1 MHLTRILAVGAA
13 LVGAALL
20 GGVTGA
26 LVVDRTDEGSTAAP
40 ATVTVPSQ
48 GISSPGSSI
57 ADLYK
62 RVSPSVVEIQ
72 TQTSSNTPFGQQ
84 QRGGGTGTG
93 WVYDEAGHIITNEHV
108 IEGATRVTVK
118 FADGTEEQAK
128 VVGSDPSTDVAVLE
142 LDNAS
147 KAPAP
152 LALGS
157 ANVLEVG
164 DPVVA
169 IGSPFGL
176 QGTLT
181 SGIVSAL
188 ERTITAPDGFT
199 IDGAIQTDA
208 ALNPGNSGGPL
219 LDEEGHVVG
228 VNSQIAS
235 ETGANNGVGYAI
247 PIETVKSVAD
257 QLIKS
262 GSVKHAYLGVR
273 ISDGNGGARIEEVSD
288 DTPAAKAGLQTG
300 DLVTGLDGERVRSA
314 AELSGAVASHQPG
327 DELRLEVNRNG
338 KTRTVTVTLGTRPS
352 EAR

>member
-1 MHLTRILAVGAA
+1 MTRILAAGAA

-26 LVVDRTDEGSTAAP
+26 FVVNETDNGSAA
-40 ATVTVPSQ
+40 ATTTVTVPSQ
-48 GISSPGSSI
+48 GISSTASSI
-57 ADLYK
+57 AGLYK

-72 TQTSSNTPFGQQ
+72 TQTSSTTPFGQQ
-84 QRGGGTGTG
+84 QGGGTGTG
-93 WVYDEAGHIITNEHV
+93 WVYDEAGHIVTNEHV
-108 IEGATRVTVK
+108 IEGATKVTVK
-118 FADGTEEQAK
+118 FADGTEEPAT
-128 VVGSDPSTDVAVLE
+128 VVGSDRSTDVAVLA
-142 LDNAS
+142 LDDAS

-152 LALGS
+152 LSLGS
-157 ANVLEVG
+157 TKTVEVG
-164 DPVVA
+164 DPVIA

-188 ERTITAPDGFT
+188 DRTITAPDGFT

-219 LDEEGHVVG
+219 LDGRGRVLG

-257 QLIKS
+257 QLIAN
-262 GSVKHAYLGVR
+262 GSVKHAFLGVR
-273 ISDGNGGARIEEVSD
+273 VSDGNGGARIEEVTAG
-288 DTPAAKAGLQTG
+288 TPAAKAGLRVG
-300 DLVTGLDGERVRSA
+300 DLVTRANGEAVRSA
-314 AELSGAVASHQPG
+314 AELSGAVASHKPG
-327 DELRLEVNRNG
+327 DKLRLSVTRDGN
-338 KTRTVTVTLGTRPS
+338 TRTVTVTLGTRPS

>member
-1 MHLTRILAVGAA
+1 MHLTRILATGAA

-26 LVVDRTDEGSTAAP
+26 LVIDRTDDGSSAATT
-40 ATVTVPSQ
+40 TVTVPSQ
-48 GISSPGSSI
+48 GISSTSSSI

-72 TQTSSNTPFGQQ
+72 TQTSSATPLGQQ
-84 QRGGGTGTG
+84 QGTGTGTG
-93 WVYDEAGHIITNEHV
+93 WVYDEAGHIITNDHV
-108 IEGATRVTVK
+108 IEGATNVTVK
-118 FADGTEEQAK
+118 FADGTEQQAH
-128 VVGSDPSTDVAVLE
+128 VVGSDRSTDVAVLE
-142 LDNAS
+142 LNNAS
-147 KAPAP
+147 NAPAP
-152 LALGS
+152 LGLGS
-157 ANVLEVG
+157 AKTIEVG

-188 ERTITAPDGFT
+188 DRTITAPDGFT

-219 LDEEGHVVG
+219 LDDAGRVVG

-247 PIETVKSVAD
+247 PVETVKSVAD
-257 QLIKS
+257 QLIQS

-273 ISDGNGGARIEEVSD
+273 ISDGNGGARIEEVTAG
-288 DTPAAKAGLQTG
+288 TPSAKAGVKAG
-300 DLVTGLDGERVRSA
+300 DLVTSANGQPVRSA
-314 AELSGAVASHQPG
+314 AELSGTVASHRPG
-327 DELRLEVNRNG
+327 DKLRLGVKRNG
-338 KTRTVTVTLGTRPS
+338 KTLTLTVTLGTRPS

>member
-1 MHLTRILAVGAA
+1 MNVTRILAAGAA

-26 LVVDRTDEGSTAAP
+26 LVVDRTDEGSTAATT
-40 ATVTVPSQ
+40 TVTVPSQ
-48 GISSPGSSI
+48 GISSSGPSI

-72 TQTSSNTPFGQQ
+72 TQTASSTPLGP
-84 QRGGGTGTG
+84 QRGAGTGTG

-108 IEGATRVTVK
+108 IEDATRVTVK

-128 VVGSDPSTDVAVLE
+128 VVGTDRSTDVAVLE
-142 LDNAS
+142 LDDAS

-157 ANVLEVG
+157 AKTLQVG

-219 LDEEGHVVG
+219 LDDEGHVVG

-257 QLIKS
+257 QLIQS

-288 DTPAAKAGLQTG
+288 GTPAAKAGLQAG
-300 DLVTGLDGERVRSA
+300 DLVTGIDGERVRSA
-314 AELSGAVASHQPG
+314 AELSGTVASHKPG
-327 DELRLEVNRNG
+327 DELRLEVKRNG
-338 KTRTVTVTLGTRPS
+338 KTHTVTVTLGTRPS

>member
-1 MHLTRILAVGAA
+1 MTMTRILAAGAA

-26 LVVDRTDEGSTAAP
+26 FVVNETDNGSAATTT
-40 ATVTVPSQ
+40 TVTAPSQ
-48 GISSPGSSI
+48 GISSTASI

-72 TQTSSNTPFGQQ
+72 TQVGLGGPAGTQ
-84 QRGGGTGTG
+84 GGTGTG

-108 IEGATRVTVK
+108 IEGATSVTVK
-118 FADGTEEQAK
+118 FADGTEEQAT
-128 VVGSDPSTDVAVLE
+128 VVGSDRSTDVAVLK
-142 LDNAS
+142 LDDPS
-147 KAPAP
+147 KAAAP
-152 LALGS
+152 LELGS
-157 ANVLEVG
+157 AKALEVG

-188 ERTITAPDGFT
+188 DRTITAPDGFT

-219 LDEEGHVVG
+219 LDDNGHVVG

-247 PIETVKSVAD
+247 PIETVRSVAD

-262 GSVKHAYLGVR
+262 GSVKHAFLGVR
-273 ISDGNGGARIEEVSD
+273 VSDGNGGARIEEVTSGG
-288 DTPAAKAGLQTG
+288 PAAKAGLRVG
-300 DLVTGLDGERVRSA
+300 DLVTKANGETIRSA

-327 DELRLEVNRNG
+327 DKLELEVTRDG
-338 KTRTVTVTLGTRPS
+338 KQQTITAELGTRPS

>member
-1 MHLTRILAVGAA
+1 MHLTRILAIGVA

-26 LVVDRTDEGSTAAP
+26 LVVERSDEGSSAATT
-40 ATVTVPSQ
+40 TVTVPSQ
-48 GISSPGSSI
+48 GISSTASSI

-72 TQTSSNTPFGQQ
+72 TQSASSTPFGQQ
-84 QRGGGTGTG
+84 QRAGTGTG

-108 IEGATRVTVK
+108 IEGASRVTVK
-118 FADGTEEQAK
+118 FADGTEAPAK
-128 VVGSDPSTDVAVLE
+128 VVGTDRSTDVAVLE
-142 LDNAS
+142 LDDPS

-152 LALGS
+152 LELGS
-157 ANVLEVG
+157 AKSLQVG

-188 ERTITAPDGFT
+188 DRTINAPDGFT

-219 LDEEGHVVG
+219 LDHGGRVVG
-228 VNSQIAS
+228 VNAQIAS
-235 ETGANNGVGYAI
+235 ETGSNNGVGYAI
-247 PIETVKSVAD
+247 PIETVKSVTD

-273 ISDGNGGARIEEVSD
+273 ISDGNGGARIEEVTEG
-288 DTPAAKAGLQTG
+288 TPAAKAGLEAG
-300 DLVTGLDGERVRSA
+300 DLVKSANGEPVRSA
-314 AELSGAVASHQPG
+314 AELSGAVASHRPG
-327 DELRLEVNRNG
+327 DELRLEVERSG
-338 KTRTVTVTLGTRPS
+338 ELRTLTVTLGTRPS

>member
-1 MHLTRILAVGAA
+1 MHMTRILAAFAA

-26 LVVDRTDEGSTAAP
+26 LVVDRTDDGSAA
-40 ATVTVPSQ
+40 ATTTVTAPSQ
-48 GISSPGSSI
+48 GISSNPSSI
-57 ADLYK
+57 AELYK
-62 RVSPSVVEIQ
+62 HVSPSVVEIQ
-72 TQTSSNTPFGQQ
+72 TQTGTTPFGQQ
-84 QRGGGTGTG
+84 QGGTGTG
-93 WVYDEAGHIITNEHV
+93 WVYDEAGHIVTNEHV
-108 IEGATRVTVK
+108 VEGATNVTVK
-118 FADGTEEQAK
+118 FADGTEESAK
-128 VVGSDPSTDVAVLE
+128 VVGSDRSTDVAVLE
-142 LDNAS
+142 LDKPAT
-147 KAPAP
+147 APAP
-152 LALGS
+152 LELGS
-157 ANVLEVG
+157 ATAIQVG

-188 ERTITAPDGFT
+188 DRTITAPDGFT

-219 LDEEGHVVG
+219 LDEDGRVLG

-257 QLIKS
+257 QLIQS
-262 GSVKHAYLGVR
+262 GSVKHAFLGVR
-273 ISDGNGGARIEEVSD
+273 VSDGDGGARLEQITDGS
-288 DTPAAKAGLQTG
+288 PAAKAGLKTG
-300 DLVTGLDGERVRSA
+300 DLVTSANGDPVRSA

-327 DELRLEVNRNG
+327 DELRLEVTRGG
-338 KTRTVTVTLGTRPS
+338 KQQTVTVELGTRPS

>member
-1 MHLTRILAVGAA
+1 MTRILAAGAA

-26 LVVDRTDEGSTAAP
+26 FVVNETDNGSAA
-40 ATVTVPSQ
+40 ATTTVTVPSQ
-48 GISSPGSSI
+48 GISSTASSI

-62 RVSPSVVEIQ
+62 HVSPSVVEIQ
-72 TQTSSNTPFGQQ
+72 TQTSSTTPFGQQ
-84 QRGGGTGTG
+84 QGGGTGTG
-93 WVYDEAGHIITNEHV
+93 WVYDEAGHIVTNEHV
-108 IEGATRVTVK
+108 IEGATKVTVK
-118 FADGTEEQAK
+118 FADGTEEPAT
-128 VVGSDPSTDVAVLE
+128 VVGSDRSTDVAVLA
-142 LDNAS
+142 LDDSS

-152 LALGS
+152 LSLGS
-157 ANVLEVG
+157 TKSVEVG

-188 ERTITAPDGFT
+188 DRTITAPDGFT

-219 LDEEGHVVG
+219 LDGRGRVLG

-257 QLIKS
+257 QLIAN
-262 GSVKHAYLGVR
+262 GSVKHAFLGVR
-273 ISDGNGGARIEEVSD
+273 VSDGNGGARIEEVTAG
-288 DTPAAKAGLQTG
+288 TPAAKAGLRVG
-300 DLVTGLDGERVRSA
+300 DLVTRANGEAVRSA
-314 AELSGAVASHQPG
+314 AELSGAVASHKPG
-327 DELRLEVNRNG
+327 DKLRLSVTRDG

>member
-1 MHLTRILAVGAA
+1 MHLTRILALGAA

-26 LVVDRTDEGSTAAP
+26 LVIDHTDDGSSAA
-40 ATVTVPSQ
+40 ATTITVPSQ
-48 GISSPGSSI
+48 GISSTGTSI
-57 ADLYK
+57 ADLYR

-72 TQTSSNTPFGQQ
+72 TQTSTSTPFGQQ
-84 QRGGGTGTG
+84 QGSGTGTG
-93 WVYDEAGHIITNEHV
+93 WMFDEAGHIVTNEHV
-108 IEGATRVTVK
+108 IENADRVTVK
-118 FADGTEEQAK
+118 FSDGTEAQAS
-128 VVGSDPSTDVAVLE
+128 VIGSDRSTDVAVLK
-142 LDNAS
+142 LDDAS

-152 LALGS
+152 LALGPL
-157 ANVLEVG
+157 ATLQVG
-164 DPVVA
+164 DPVIA

-188 ERTITAPDGFT
+188 DRTIRAPDGFT

-219 LDEEGHVVG
+219 LDDRGRVVG
-228 VNSQIAS
+228 VNAQIAS

-247 PIETVKSVAD
+247 PITTVKSVAD
-257 QLIKS
+257 QLIKN

-273 ISDGNGGARIEEVSD
+273 ISDGNGGARIEEVSGGA
-288 DTPAAKAGLQTG
+288 PASRAGVQTG
-300 DLVTGLDGERVRSA
+300 DLVTAANGKPVRSA
-314 AELSGAVASHQPG
+314 AELSGAVASRKPG
-327 DELRLEVNRNG
+327 DKLKLTVKRGGE
-338 KTRTVTVTLGTRPS
+338 KRTVTVTLGTRPS

>member
-1 MHLTRILAVGAA
+1 MHMTRILAAGAA

-20 GGVTGA
+20 GGVTGG
-26 LVVDRTDEGSTAAP
+26 LVVNETDNGSAA
-40 ATVTVPSQ
+40 ATTTVTAPSQ
-48 GISSPGSSI
+48 GIASTPSSI

-72 TQTSSNTPFGQQ
+72 TQTGATGPVGTQ
-84 QRGGGTGTG
+84 GGTGTG
-93 WVYDEAGHIITNEHV
+93 WVYDEAGHIVTNEHV
-108 IEGATRVTVK
+108 IEGATNVTVK
-118 FADGTEEQAK
+118 FADGTEEGAT
-128 VVGSDPSTDVAVLE
+128 VVGSDRSTDVAVLK
-142 LDNAS
+142 LDDPS
-147 KAPAP
+147 KASAP
-152 LALGS
+152 LELGS
-157 ANVLEVG
+157 AKAIEVG

-188 ERTITAPDGFT
+188 DRTITAPDGFT

-219 LDEEGHVVG
+219 LDEQGRVLG

-262 GSVKHAYLGVR
+262 GSVKHAFLGVR
-273 ISDGNGGARIEEVSD
+273 VSDGNGGARIEEVTSGG
-288 DTPAAKAGLQTG
+288 PAAKAGLRVG
-300 DLVTGLDGERVRSA
+300 DLVTKANGEPVRSA

-327 DELRLEVNRNG
+327 DELKLQVTRDG
-338 KTRTVTVTLGTRPS
+338 KERTVTAELGTRPS

>member
-1 MHLTRILAVGAA
+1 MHMTRILAAGAA

-26 LVVDRTDEGSTAAP
+26 FVVNETDDGSAA
-40 ATVTVPSQ
+40 ATSTVTVPSQ
-48 GISSPGSSI
+48 GISSTASSI

-72 TQTSSNTPFGQQ
+72 TQTGVAGPVGTQ
-84 QRGGGTGTG
+84 GGTGTG
-93 WVYDEAGHIITNEHV
+93 WVYDDAGHIVTNEHV
-108 IEGATRVTVK
+108 IEGAMNVTVK
-118 FADGTEEQAK
+118 FADGTEEQAH
-128 VVGSDPSTDVAVLE
+128 VVGSDRSTDVAVLE
-142 LDNAS
+142 LDDPS

-152 LALGS
+152 LELGS
-157 ANVLEVG
+157 AKALEVG

-188 ERTITAPDGFT
+188 DRTITAPDGFT

-219 LDEEGHVVG
+219 LDDNGDVVG

-257 QLIKS
+257 QLIEN
-262 GSVKHAYLGVR
+262 GSVKHAFLGVR
-273 ISDGNGGARIEEVSD
+273 VSDGNGGARIEEVTSGG
-288 DTPAAKAGLQTG
+288 PAAKAGLLVG
-300 DLVTGLDGERVRSA
+300 DLVTKANGEPVRSA
-314 AELSGAVASHQPG
+314 AELSGAVASHEPG
-327 DELRLEVNRNG
+327 DKLELEVTRDG
-338 KTRTVTVTLGTRPS
+338 KQRTITAELGTRPS

>member
-1 MHLTRILAVGAA
+1 MHLTRILAIGAA

-26 LVVDRTDEGSTAAP
+26 LVVDRADESSTAATT
-40 ATVTVPSQ
+40 TVTVPSQ
-48 GISSPGSSI
+48 GISSPGPSI

-72 TQTSSNTPFGQQ
+72 TQTASNTPFGQQ
-84 QRGGGTGTG
+84 RGAGTGTG

-128 VVGSDPSTDVAVLE
+128 VVGTDRSTDVAVLE

-152 LALGS
+152 LGLGS
-157 ANVLEVG
+157 AKSLEVG

-188 ERTITAPDGFT
+188 DRTITAPDGFT

-257 QLIKS
+257 QLIQS
-262 GSVKHAYLGVR
+262 GSVKHAFLGVR

-288 DTPAAKAGLQTG
+288 GTPAARAGLQVG
-300 DLVTGLDGERVRSA
+300 DLVMGVDGQRVRSA

-327 DELRLEVNRNG
+327 DELRLEVKRNG
-338 KTRTVTVTLGTRPS
+338 KARTVTVTLGTRPS
-352 EAR
+352 DAR